1 MNFFNGKIDKLR
13 ENILEYSNE
22 AKKENFIISCY
33 EEAKKLN
40 FNRKTRTIM
49 EESLHIN
56 NHRRLRNQV

>member
-40 FNRKTRTIM
+40 FNRKTRTNGGIFAFK
-49 EESLHIN
+49 
-56 NHRRLRNQV
+56 